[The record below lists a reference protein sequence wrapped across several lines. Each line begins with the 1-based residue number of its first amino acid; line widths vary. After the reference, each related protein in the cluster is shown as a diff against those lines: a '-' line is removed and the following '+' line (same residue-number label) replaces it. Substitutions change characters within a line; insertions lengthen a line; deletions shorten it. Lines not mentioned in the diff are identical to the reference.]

1 MVNRQHRAF
10 TLVELLLGAFL
21 ASVLGM
27 IMLTWGGEFL
37 RVFNRSSVWLL
48 AHERG
53 QRVLTFFETK
63 VLHTGLGLSACR
75 GEEACWQA
83 FAQKAGPP
91 VLRPLTVY
99 QEKKSGQI
107 DPAEEKNGVFSG
119 TALALLY
126 GRPSG
131 LVVKRTGGS
140 PVNPGGGVEFSLLS
154 DDTAADIAEA
164 GFQVG
169 YMKNLTNWCAL
180 PLAGM
185 PFYIDSASGRRLF
198 LSLAST
204 VNAPVD
210 IPPVNELYLLR
221 YEQFR
226 IVNEKLYFRRLEA
239 AWSPYYPREEGVL
252 ALWVEW
258 RPGIRV
264 LDLWVLTTGGPAPLG
279 GSVRP
284 SEWPEGAPWHN
295 DFTQHTLCV
304 SRASWR
310 LENV

>member
-1 MVNRQHRAF
+1 MKRQRRAF

-27 IMLTWGGEFL
+27 MMLSWEGESL
-37 RVFNRSSVWLL
+37 RVFNRSSAWLL

-53 QRVLTFFETK
+53 QRVLAFLETK

-75 GEEACWQA
+75 DEEACWRA
-83 FAQKAGPP
+83 FGMEKGPSVP
-91 VLRPLTVY
+91 RSLSVY
-99 QEKKSGQI
+99 LEKSNRMS
-107 DPAEEKNGVFSG
+107 PAKEENGVFRG
-119 TALALLY
+119 IMFAFLY

-131 LVVKRTGGS
+131 LLVKRAETS
-140 PVNPGGGVEFSLLS
+140 PAEPGGKVEFRLLS
-154 DDTAADIAEA
+154 DDVANKITQV
-164 GFQVG
+164 GFQIG
-169 YMKNLTNWCAL
+169 NMKDVTNWCAL

-185 PFYIDSASGRRLF
+185 PFYIDSASGRSLF
-198 LSLAST
+198 LSLATTAEAS
-204 VNAPVD
+204 VD
-210 IPPVNELYLLR
+210 IPPVNELYLLQ

-226 IVNEKLYFRRLEA
+226 VVNGKLYFRKWEA

-279 GSVRP
+279 GAARP
-284 SEWPEGAPWHN
+284 LEWPEDAPWQN

-310 LENV
+310 LENG